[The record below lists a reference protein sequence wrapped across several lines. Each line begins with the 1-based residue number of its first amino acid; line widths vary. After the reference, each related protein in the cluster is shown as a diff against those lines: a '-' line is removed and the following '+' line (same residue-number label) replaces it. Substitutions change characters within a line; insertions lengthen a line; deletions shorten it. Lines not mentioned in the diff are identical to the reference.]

1 MFILASF
8 QWITTNY
15 LSIIISKT
23 NRNFYSFTINYIL
36 SQNGNKSG
44 YCFWIKKSYY
54 LQRTLQKIQ
63 QGELFNYMTERGLK
77 GFQSGK
83 YGSTAL
89 HLTSLQYQI
98 KQDCPDLFIGVDL
111 AIIHKWSI
119 AWKSGFLYWISII

>member
-1 MFILASF
+1 MDIQILDNYKLSVHYYIKNQSQFLLIYYKLHSF
-8 QWITTNY
+8 LKRKQEWVLFLN
-15 LSIIISKT
+15 
-23 NRNFYSFTINYIL
+23 
-36 SQNGNKSG
+36 
-44 YCFWIKKSYY
+44 KKSHY

-63 QGELFNYMTERGLK
+63 QGELFNYMTERELK

-111 AIIHKWSI
+111 AIIHK
-119 AWKSGFLYWISII
+119 